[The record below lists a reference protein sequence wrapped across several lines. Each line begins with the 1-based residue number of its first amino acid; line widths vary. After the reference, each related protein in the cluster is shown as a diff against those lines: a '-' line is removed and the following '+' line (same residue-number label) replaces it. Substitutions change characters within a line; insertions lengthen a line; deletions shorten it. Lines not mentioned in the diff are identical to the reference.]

1 MLGFYASFYQIAAVV
16 IPTAEE
22 LKLRAEKRF
31 KEMGKQVP
39 AEAVNQML
47 GTIFSNKTYLVN

>member
-1 MLGFYASFYQIAAVV
+1 MV

-22 LKLRAEKRF
+22 LKSRAEKRF

-39 AEAVNQML
+39 AEAVNEML
-47 GTIFSNKTYLVN
+47 GNFIQIKHILLLNN